1 MPETARITYIGD
13 FMAKQ
18 TYHYDAFISYRHT
31 ETDKFVAENLHRQ
44 LEAFRLPK
52 TVLKGNKNLKRKID
66 RVFRDQEE
74 LPLTDDLEQ
83 TLVDALKD
91 SEWLIVICSP
101 RYKESIMCKK
111 EIETFI
117 KFHGKQHILTVLV
130 EGDPKESFPEQLLYR
145 MEEKVLPDGSVEE
158 VRVPLEPLAADVRGN
173 SHKEILTKMKTEKL
187 RLLAAMFGLPFDE
200 LRQRHRE
207 QRLKRIMTASVI
219 AAAAGLCFGV
229 YFMITAFHIQ
239 SQKTQI
245 EVQAQEIME
254 QSSEIAAQNEA
265 LAYNQAL
272 LLADLS
278 EQYMSAGDR
287 ESAKETAVMALTEY
301 EGAAMPVTAEG
312 QMALLN
318 SLRVYDIGQVYRAEY
333 QIKVPGVIRS
343 IEMSPDKD
351 TLAICDSVGTLTI
364 YDIKNRE
371 KLFELVNDSYKVG
384 GGDNYGF
391 LGGKYF
397 VYSARKEDF
406 TKVAF
411 VYDIDNRKVIKE
423 IDFGGTLL
431 YCSAD
436 GEYLILTDD
445 YNNYRVY
452 DGETFEECGQIDRM
466 SGFIQTTV
474 WQDIGNGGV
483 FMCTTDENG
492 SRVIHFIDLKS
503 CEEMSSYAI
512 EEGTVTDVK
521 YNAGVAY
528 IAVRLQ
534 GEGYA
539 NYWDSKLLA
548 IDTTTGEKLWEQ
560 TQTGFMAR
568 SIELPISEGA
578 TDLMLVTDATA
589 TLYNMQNGSMTI
601 TAPIPSE
608 ALDVKIFENEN
619 TFRLLCEDGQIVNL
633 GTDYNEMIDT
643 TGRFECRT
651 IGNKNALYTEY
662 GIVILAQEDDYLTV
676 YTQECGPDVTE
687 IEMQHELPVDIYFG
701 GKDGMD
707 EQGIA
712 ESLGLAN
719 PELVERVMYSDNGE
733 QCFLFYANRDLV
745 VVDVLTGQ
753 IINTIPDIPKLEWYA
768 GKDEKQNTYIYGYEG
783 CYVFDSKMQPIMYI
797 ESVRHIDLENRK
809 IYLSWYSKEY
819 EAPLY
824 TNEELL
830 QIAQEQ

>member
-1 MPETARITYIGD
+1 MPETARITHIGD

-52 TVLKGNKNLKRKID
+52 TALKGNQNLKRKID

-91 SEWLIVICSP
+91 SDWLIVICSP

-117 KFHGKQHILTVLV
+117 KFHGKQHILTVLA

-145 MEEKVLPDGSVEE
+145 MGEKVLPDGSVEE
-158 VRVPLEPLAADVRGN
+158 VRIPLEPLAADVRG
-173 SHKEILTKMKTEKL
+173 SSRKEILKKMKTEKL
-187 RLLAAMFGLPFDE
+187 RLLAAMFGVPFDE

-207 QRLKRIMTASVI
+207 QRLKRIMTASMI
-219 AAAAGLCFGV
+219 AAAAGLCFGI

-278 EQYMSAGDR
+278 KQYMSAGDR

-301 EGAAMPVTAEG
+301 EGATMPVTAEG

-333 QIKVPGVIRS
+333 QIEVPGVIRS

-351 TLAICDSVGTLTI
+351 TLAICDSLGTLTI

-371 KLFELVNDSYKVG
+371 KVFEFVNDSYKVG

-391 LGGKYF
+391 LGGQYF

-411 VYDIDNRKVIKE
+411 VYDIDKRKVVKE
-423 IDFGGTLL
+423 IDFGGTLI

-436 GEYLILTDD
+436 GKYLILTDD

-452 DGETFEECGQIDRM
+452 DGDTFEEYGRIDRM
-466 SGFIQTTV
+466 SGFIQTTA

-483 FMCTTDENG
+483 FMCTTEENE
-492 SRVIHFIDLKS
+492 SRVMHFIDLES

-521 YNAGVAY
+521 YNAEIAY

-534 GEGYA
+534 GDGYA

-560 TQTGFMAR
+560 AQTGFMAR
-568 SIELPISEGA
+568 SIELPVSEGA

-589 TLYNMQNGSMTI
+589 TLYNLQSGNMTI

-608 ALDVKIFENEN
+608 VLNVKTFEDEN

-633 GTDYNEMIDT
+633 GTDYNEIIDT

-651 IGNKNALYTEY
+651 IGNKDALYTEY

-687 IEMQHELPVDIYFG
+687 IEMQHELPEDIYFG

-753 IINTIPDIPKLEWYA
+753 IINTIPNIPKLEWYV
-768 GKDEKQNTYIYGYEG
+768 GTDEEQNTYIYGYEG
-783 CYVFDSKMQPIMYI
+783 CYVFNSEMEPIMYI

-824 TNEELL
+824 TTEELL